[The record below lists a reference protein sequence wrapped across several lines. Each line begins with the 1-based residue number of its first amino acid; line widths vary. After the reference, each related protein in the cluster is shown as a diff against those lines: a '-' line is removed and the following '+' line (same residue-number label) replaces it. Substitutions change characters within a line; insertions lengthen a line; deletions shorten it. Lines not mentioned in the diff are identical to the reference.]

1 MMVCKM
7 AKHCEDTTKCGWD
20 KQMII
25 QRLMDGLWFYS
36 GWFWL
41 VPSSPSK
48 SLSTIMVVYNYNCPE
63 KKNYKSLRGSLWTL
77 NRHVF
82 LPNTAGPS
90 APEYRIHFQTHC
102 TRAVTK
108 EDTRCPAN
116 SSVWTIWLNQPS
128 DQESR
133 TNMTAI
139 YAPKSVKYT
148 PNLPLLSILYTLHC
162 RQKWQIPLYHGQL
175 VGSTPPSSS
184 FSFPLASLVPSSL
197 APHLT
202 CSKTWGN
209 GHHQ

>member
-1 MMVCKM
+1 MCFCQILLVL
-7 AKHCEDTTKCGWD
+7 
-20 KQMII
+20 
-25 QRLMDGLWFYS
+25 QR
-36 GWFWL
+36 
-41 VPSSPSK
+41 PSIGYTFKRTVLALLPK
-48 SLSTIMVVYNYNCPE
+48 RTQDALP
-63 KKNYKSLRGSLWTL
+63 TL
-77 NRHVF
+77 
-82 LPNTAGPS
+82 
-90 APEYRIHFQTHC
+90 
-102 TRAVTK
+102 
-108 EDTRCPAN
+108 D
-116 SSVWTIWLNQPS
+116 WTIWLNQPS
-128 DQESR
+128 DQESL

>member
-1 MMVCKM
+1 MVYDSIL
-7 AKHCEDTTKCGWD
+7 AD
-20 KQMII
+20 
-25 QRLMDGLWFYS
+25 S
-36 GWFWL
+36 GWFPARL
-41 VPSSPSK
+41 PK
-48 SLSTIMVVYNYNCPE
+48 AYLLMVVYKLQLPPP
-63 KKNYKSLRGSLWTL
+63 KKKLKVSGTRFELWTAMCFCTIL
-77 NRHVF
+77 LVLQR
-82 LPNTAGPS
+82 PS
-90 APEYRIHFQTHC
+90 RIHFQTHC
-102 TRAVTK
+102 TCAVTK

-128 DQESR
+128 EQESQ

-148 PNLPLLSILYTLHC
+148 PNLPLLCILYTLHC
-162 RQKWQIPLYHGQL
+162 RQKWQVPLYHGQL

-202 CSKTWGN
+202 CWGN